1 MQISHVAINAD
12 AEMIDGRLSV
22 LRRALSICHK
32 AGFTAVELG
41 AHGLGVLDN
50 GTLNEK
56 RMKEVMAVLMDFPFQ
71 YLVHGPNPLNLM
83 DLEQSDLER
92 RIFGATLELT
102 ARVGSPLMVYHA
114 GRYLPEEQFLLRGRT
129 QLDDAR
135 RLRMWELEKLRLR
148 ELGAIAV
155 RHGVVIAVENA
166 RPYLDRPYYCY
177 GESLQDL
184 ATMIEEVN
192 HPNVRATLDIGH
204 AFLAAKHYQND
215 LLSEVETLAPY
226 VCHVHMHDN
235 HGRCCASF
243 ERKQTELAVMGRGD
257 LHMPPGWGSISF
269 ADVFSKLPGYRGA
282 VTIELRPRYREHLPE
297 ALENALEFL
306 SPHERCA

>member
-22 LRRALSICHK
+22 LRHELNVYHT
-32 AGFTAVELG
+32 AGFSAVELG

-56 RMKEVMAVLMDFPFQ
+56 RMKEVMAVLRDFPFQ

-83 DLEQSDLER
+83 DLEQNDLER
-92 RIFGATLELT
+92 RIFGATIELT

-129 QLDDAR
+129 QLDETV
-135 RLRMWELEKLRLR
+135 RLRMRETEKLRLR
-148 ELGAIAV
+148 ELGVIAA

-204 AFLAAKHYQND
+204 AFLSAKHYQND
-215 LLSEVETLAPY
+215 LLSEIEALVPY

-243 ERKQTELAVMGRGD
+243 EKKQSELAVMGRGD
-257 LHMPPGWGSISF
+257 LHMPPGWGSIPY
-269 ADVFSKLPGYRGA
+269 ADVFSKFPEYRGS
-282 VTIELRPRYREHLPE
+282 VTIELRPRYREYLQE
-297 ALENALEFL
+297 VLNSTLEFL
-306 SPHERCA
+306 SPRERCA